1 MKLVITIYCDNSAFN
16 EKNCGRE
23 LARIL
28 RVVMKRV
35 DLESKRDLIRGYL
48 DDPKSLFDS
57 NGNRVG
63 AMEIAED
70 D

>member
-16 EKNCGRE
+16 GEGCGHE

-28 RVVMKRV
+28 QIVAGRV
-35 DLESKRDLIRGYL
+35 DLESESDLIRVYQ

-57 NGNRVG
+57 NGNVVG
-63 AMEIAED
+63 SMEIADE
-70 D
+70 

>member
-1 MKLVITIYCDNSAFN
+1 MKLVFTIYGDNSSFS
-16 EKNCGRE
+16 GTDYGHE

-28 RVVMKRV
+28 KILAGRV

-48 DDPKSLFDS
+48 DDPKSLFDI

-63 AMEIAED
+63 SMEIAD